1 MVGDFWQ
8 TKMNNQSERVSYSH
22 GKRTKGTMIERIN
35 AITTKKIELRILAA
49 IDSCFG
55 LVMPRQHGMA
65 RTLSSRFP
73 RKNNKSC

>member
-35 AITTKKIELRILAA
+35 AITTKKIELSILA
-49 IDSCFG
+49 G
-55 LVMPRQHGMA
+55 LVSMA
-65 RTLSSRFP
+65 
-73 RKNNKSC
+73 